1 VFSREKAENV
11 SAIGPPVSMIHQ
23 QLWQC
28 ELRSGEIVP
37 VRAYVRVPA
46 PAVAHE
52 QDMLQLP
59 LPEHDWPE
67 VVVVPAVAAVT
78 CIDGVAV
85 VDGLVGVSVGVAVGA
100 GVPHEKE

>member
-1 VFSREKAENV
+1 
-11 SAIGPPVSMIHQ
+11 
-23 QLWQC
+23 
-28 ELRSGEIVP
+28 
-37 VRAYVRVPA
+37 
-46 PAVAHE
+46 
-52 QDMLQLP
+52 MLQLP

-67 VVVVPAVAAVT
+67 VVVVPDVAAAT